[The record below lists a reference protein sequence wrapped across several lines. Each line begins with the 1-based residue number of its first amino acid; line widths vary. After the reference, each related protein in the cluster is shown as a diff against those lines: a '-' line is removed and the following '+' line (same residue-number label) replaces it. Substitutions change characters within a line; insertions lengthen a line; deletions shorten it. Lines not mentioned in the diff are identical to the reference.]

1 MQACQESIKE
11 RNTPRFLLLGQKN
24 KAIRTAIKLY
34 KWLCFIKHFT
44 NQNATDNTLD

>member
-1 MQACQESIKE
+1 MQACQQSEKE
-11 RNTPRFLLLGQKN
+11 RNTLHFLILGQKN
-24 KAIRTAIKLY
+24 KAFRTAIKLY

>member
-1 MQACQESIKE
+1 MQACQQSEKE
-11 RNTPRFLLLGQKN
+11 RNTLHFGILGQKN
-24 KAIRTAIKLY
+24 KAFRTAIKLY